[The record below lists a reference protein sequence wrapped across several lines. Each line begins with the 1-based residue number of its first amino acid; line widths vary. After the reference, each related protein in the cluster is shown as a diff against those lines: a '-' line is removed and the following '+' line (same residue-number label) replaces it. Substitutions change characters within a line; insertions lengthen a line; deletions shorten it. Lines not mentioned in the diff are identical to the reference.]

1 MTEATAPSKRR
12 IVIVGGGT
20 AGWMCAAAFSR
31 FLLRDLWSVTLVES
45 DAIGTVGVGE
55 ATIPQIRL
63 FNAGLGIDEAEFLAA
78 TQGTIKL
85 GIAFDGWTRE
95 GDSYLHGFGEV
106 GRGLGLVGFHHYWLR
121 ARAAGEAEDFGSYS
135 LNNMAARAGK
145 FAQIDQPQ
153 GPVPAMPYAYHF
165 DAGLYAKFLRGYAE
179 ARGVERVEGRIV
191 SATRGDDGDIAGL
204 LLEGERSVDGDLFVD
219 CSGFRSLL
227 LGETLGVGYEDWSH
241 WLPCDR
247 AVAVPSARIA
257 DPIPYTRAI
266 ARTAGWQWRI
276 PLQHRT
282 GNGYVYSSRYISDDE
297 AAATLLANLD
307 GPAEADP
314 RPLRFTPGKRQSFWV
329 RNCVGVGLASGFL
342 EPLESTSIHLIQTA
356 IARILQ
362 FLPSGDLQDA
372 DRAEYDRLAHVEF
385 DRIRDFIILHYHANA
400 RDGQPLWDHVRGMEL
415 PDELTRKI
423 ALFRASARL
432 SRRDEELFA
441 EPGWLQ
447 VMIGQGILPDAWSP
461 LADQIA
467 PNELTQF
474 LDTVHSVA
482 RRTADALPTHQHFLE
497 ANRASPAPTA
507 SRSLYA

>member
-1 MTEATAPSKRR
+1 MTEATAPSMRR

-31 FLLRDLWSVTLVES
+31 FLSRDLWSVTLIES

-55 ATIPQIRL
+55 AAIPQIRL
-63 FNAGLGIDEAEFLAA
+63 FNAGLGIDEAEFLTA

-85 GIAFDGWTRE
+85 GIAFEGWTRE
-95 GDSYLHGFGEV
+95 DDSYLHGFGEV

-121 ARAAGEAEDFGSYS
+121 ARGAGNADDFGAYS
-135 LNNMAARAGK
+135 LNNMAARSGK
-145 FAQIDQPQ
+145 FARIDQPQ

-179 ARGVERVEGRIV
+179 ARGVERIEGRIL
-191 SATRGDDGDIAGL
+191 SAERGDNGDVARL
-204 LLEGERSVDGDLFVD
+204 TLEDERSIGGNLFVD

-227 LGETLGVGYEDWSH
+227 LGDTLGVGYEDWSH

-247 AVAVPSARIA
+247 AVAVPSARVA

-266 ARTAGWQWRI
+266 ARPAGWQWRI

-282 GNGYVYSSRYISDDE
+282 GNGYVYSSRHISDDE
-297 AAATLLANLD
+297 ATATLLANLD
-307 GPAEADP
+307 GPAESDP
-314 RPLRFTPGKRQSFWV
+314 RPLKFTPGKRQAFWV

-362 FLPSGDLQDA
+362 FLPSGELHDA
-372 DRAEYDRLAHVEF
+372 DRTEYDRLSHVEF
-385 DRIRDFIILHYHANA
+385 DRIRDFIILHYHANQ
-400 RDGQPLWDHVRGMEL
+400 RTGQPLWDHVRQMEL

-423 ALFRASARL
+423 ALFRSSARL

-447 VMIGQGILPDAWSP
+447 VMIGQGILPDTWSP
-461 LADQIA
+461 FADQVA
-467 PNELTQF
+467 ASELAQF
-474 LDTVHSVA
+474 LETVRSVA
-482 RRTADALPTHQHFLE
+482 RRTADALPTHQQFLE

-507 SRSLYA
+507 TRSLVA

>member
-1 MTEATAPSKRR
+1 MTEAIARRPRR

-31 FLLRDLWSVTLVES
+31 FLSRDRWTVTLVES

-63 FNAGLGIDEAEFLAA
+63 FNAGLGVDEAAFLAA

-85 GIAFDGWTRE
+85 GIAFDGWTRDGE
-95 GDSYLHGFGEV
+95 SYLHGFGEV

-121 ARAAGEAEDFGSYS
+121 ARAAGVADDFGAYS
-135 LNNMAARAGK
+135 LNTMAARGGK
-145 FAQIDQPQ
+145 FARIDQPQ
-153 GPVPAMPYAYHF
+153 GPVPALPYAYHF
-165 DAGLYAKFLRGYAE
+165 DAALYAKFLRGHAE
-179 ARGVERVEGRIV
+179 ARGVERIEGRIL
-191 SATRGDDGDIAGL
+191 SAARGDDGEIATL
-204 LLEGERSVDGDLFVD
+204 MLDSERCVAGDLFVD

-247 AVAVPSARIA
+247 AVAVPSARTA
-257 DPIPYTRAI
+257 DPLPYTRAI
-266 ARTAGWQWRI
+266 ARPAGWQWRI

-282 GNGYVYSSRYISDDE
+282 GNGYVYSSRHLSDDE

-307 GPAEADP
+307 GPARGDP
-314 RPLRFTPGKRQSFWV
+314 RPLRFTPGKRQAFWV

-362 FLPSGDLQDA
+362 FLPSGAMAEA
-372 DRAEYDRLAHVEF
+372 DRAEYDRLSHVEY

-400 RDGQPLWDHVRGMEL
+400 RIGQPLWDRVRTMDL
-415 PDELTRKI
+415 PDELARKI
-423 ALFRASARL
+423 ALFSASARL

-447 VMIGQGILPDAWSP
+447 VLIGQGIVPDAWSP
-461 LADQIA
+461 LADQIGTD
-467 PNELTQF
+467 ELSQF
-474 LDTVHSVA
+474 LDSVRSVA
-482 RRTADALPTHQHFLE
+482 RRTADALPTHRQFLE
-497 ANRASPAPTA
+497 ANGASPAPTP
-507 SRSLYA
+507 SRSQFA

>member
-1 MTEATAPSKRR
+1 MIEATAPSKRR

-31 FLLRDLWSVTLVES
+31 FLSRDLWSVTLVES

-85 GIAFDGWTRE
+85 GIAFEGWTRE

-106 GRGLGLVGFHHYWLR
+106 GRGLGLVAFHHYWLR
-121 ARAAGEAEDFGSYS
+121 ARAAGNTEDFGAYS
-135 LNNMAARAGK
+135 LNNMAARSGK
-145 FAQIDQPQ
+145 FARIDQPQ

-165 DAGLYAKFLRGYAE
+165 DAALYGKFLRGDAE
-179 ARGVERVEGRIV
+179 ARGVDRIEGRIL
-191 SATRGDDGDIAGL
+191 SAERGDNGDVARLIV
-204 LLEGERSVDGDLFVD
+204 EGERSVDGDLFVD

-227 LGETLGVGYEDWSH
+227 LGDTLGVGYEDWSH

-247 AVAVPSARIA
+247 AVAVPSARVA

-282 GNGYVYSSRYISDDE
+282 GNGYVYSSRHLSEDE
-297 AAATLLANLD
+297 ATATLLANLD
-307 GPAEADP
+307 GLAEVDP
-314 RPLRFTPGKRQSFWV
+314 RPLKFTPGKRQAFWV

-342 EPLESTSIHLIQTA
+342 EPLESTSIHLIQAA

-362 FLPSGDLQDA
+362 FLPSGELRDA
-372 DRAEYDRLAHVEF
+372 DRTEYDRLSHVEF
-385 DRIRDFIILHYHANA
+385 DRIRDFIILHYHANQ
-400 RDGQPLWDHVRGMEL
+400 RTGQLLWDHVRGMAL
-415 PDELTRKI
+415 PDELARKI

-447 VMIGQGILPDAWSP
+447 VMIGQGILPDTWSP
-461 LADQIA
+461 LADQVA
-467 PNELTQF
+467 SGELSQF
-474 LDTVHSVA
+474 LETVRSVA

-507 SRSLYA
+507 TRSLVA

>member
-1 MTEATAPSKRR
+1 MTEATGLPKRR
-12 IVIVGGGT
+12 IVVVGGGT
-20 AGWMCAAAFSR
+20 AGWMCAAAFAR
-31 FLLRDLWSVTLVES
+31 FLSRDLWSVTLIES

-63 FNAGLGIDEAEFLAA
+63 FNAGLGVDEGEFLAA

-95 GDSYLHGFGEV
+95 GSSYLHGFGEV

-121 ARAAGEAEDFGSYS
+121 ARAAGKADEFGDYS

-145 FAQIDQPQ
+145 FARIDQPQ

-165 DAGLYAKFLRGYAE
+165 DAALYAKFLRGYAE
-179 ARGVERVEGRIV
+179 ARGVERVEGRIS
-191 SATRGDDGDIAGL
+191 SAERADDGDIARL
-204 LLEGERSVDGDLFVD
+204 MLEGERCVDGDLFVD

-227 LGETLGVGYEDWSH
+227 LGETLGVEYVDWSH
-241 WLPCDR
+241 WLPCNR
-247 AVAVPSARIA
+247 AVAVPSARVA

-266 ARTAGWQWRI
+266 ARPAGWQWRI

-282 GNGYVYSSRYISDDE
+282 GNGYVYSSQQLSDDE

-307 GPAEADP
+307 GPTEGDP
-314 RPLRFTPGKRQSFWV
+314 RSLKFTPGKRQAFWV

-362 FLPSGDLQDA
+362 FLPSSEMRDA
-372 DRAEYDRLAHVEF
+372 DRAEYDRLSHVEF
-385 DRIRDFIILHYHANA
+385 DRIRDFIILHYHANQ
-400 RDGQPLWDHVRGMEL
+400 RDGQPLWDHVRGMAL

-447 VMIGQGILPDAWSP
+447 VMIGQGIVPHAWSP
-461 LADQIA
+461 LADQVA
-467 PNELTQF
+467 PNELSQF
-474 LDTVHSVA
+474 LDTVRSVA
-482 RRTADALPTHQHFLE
+482 RRTADALPTHSQFLE

-507 SRSLYA
+507 SRSQFA